1 MAVHQAVA
9 DTAPPLLAEH
19 RLGEAGEQVEE
30 SALIEVF
37 GGPNPQTGY
46 PALLCQPHP
55 LGSVDAGPPGED
67 LGGDTAPAE
76 LLADRPD
83 IDVHPAVFSRPQGGN
98 RRGMQAHD
106 GERLQRRPSLRG
118 DRAPLHRRGLVV
130 IRSTSNQYKGAANRQ
145 QTCTVRLT
153 GPVTS
158 TLAVVIPILSHRRL
172 SPNVRSRSTSDGT
185 LGCASA
191 VSVPKRL
198 LFLFSDTGAGH
209 RAAAEAVAA
218 ALQLRYPNRFTVE
231 CFDPMADQ
239 RVVAGRL
246 TALYGPITR
255 HVPVLWGLAYNLT
268 NVQPTVRLFQHAI
281 GRGLRRKLR
290 RALEPRPALVAS
302 FHPLPNHVAADV
314 MPHGVPRVTV
324 ITDWINF
331 HQAWT
336 DLKADC
342 IICPSQAAYDL
353 CRRRGVPADRL
364 VRAGLP
370 IHPRFQDAIRHAS
383 DKPSMRLR
391 LRLRPHAP
399 TVLLAGGGDGTEP
412 LRKYAA
418 ALARSPLDVQ
428 VLAVCGRN
436 QTLARRIR
444 EDNHAGVHV
453 FGFVENMPEL
463 LLASDLLATRAGPGM
478 IAEGLACGCPL
489 LLTGYL
495 PGQEQG
501 NVRQVLEQRLG
512 QYAAQP
518 DQLVRAVETW
528 FARPPA
534 VPLLDSPRGQASG

>member
-1 MAVHQAVA
+1 MAVDQAVA

-37 GGPNPQTGY
+37 GGPNPQPGY

-106 GERLQRRPSLRG
+106 GERFQRRPSLRG

-145 QTCTVRLT
+145 QTCTVRLR

-185 LGCASA
+185 LECASA
-191 VSVPKRL
+191 VSAPKRL
-198 LFLFSDTGAGH
+198 LFLFSDPGAGH

-218 ALQLRYPNRFTVE
+218 ALQLRYPNRFMID

-239 RVVAGRL
+239 QGVAGRL

-255 HVPVLWGLAYNLT
+255 HVPILWGFAYNLT

-281 GRGLRRKLR
+281 GRGLPPKLR
-290 RALEPRPALVAS
+290 RPLEPRPALVAT
-302 FHPLPNHVAADV
+302 FHPLLNHVAADV

-324 ITDWINF
+324 ITDWIDF

-336 DLKADC
+336 DLTADS

-370 IHPRFQDAIRHAS
+370 IHPPLSEAIRRLT
-383 DKPSMRLR
+383 DKTAKRLR
-391 LRLRPHAP
+391 LPLRPHAP
-399 TVLLAGGGDGTEP
+399 TVLLTGRGAGTETLP
-412 LRKYAA
+412 EYAG
-418 ALARSPLDVQ
+418 ALARSPPDLQ
-428 VLAVCGRN
+428 VLAVC
-436 QTLARRIR
+436 RRHT
-444 EDNHAGVHV
+444 N
-453 FGFVENMPEL
+453 
-463 LLASDLLATRAGPGM
+463 
-478 IAEGLACGCPL
+478 PL
-489 LLTGYL
+489 
-495 PGQEQG
+495 Q
-501 NVRQVLEQRLG
+501 
-512 QYAAQP
+512 
-518 DQLVRAVETW
+518 
-528 FARPPA
+528 
-534 VPLLDSPRGQASG
+534 

>member
-1 MAVHQAVA
+1 M
-9 DTAPPLLAEH
+9 
-19 RLGEAGEQVEE
+19 
-30 SALIEVF
+30 
-37 GGPNPQTGY
+37 
-46 PALLCQPHP
+46 
-55 LGSVDAGPPGED
+55 
-67 LGGDTAPAE
+67 
-76 LLADRPD
+76 
-83 IDVHPAVFSRPQGGN
+83 
-98 RRGMQAHD
+98 
-106 GERLQRRPSLRG
+106 
-118 DRAPLHRRGLVV
+118 
-130 IRSTSNQYKGAANRQ
+130 
-145 QTCTVRLT
+145 
-153 GPVTS
+153 
-158 TLAVVIPILSHRRL
+158 VIPILSHRRL
-172 SPNVRSRSTSDGT
+172 SPNVRSRSISDGT

-218 ALQLRYPNRFTVE
+218 ALQLRYPNRFSVD

-239 RVVAGRL
+239 QVIAGRL

-302 FHPLPNHVAADV
+302 FHPLLNHVAADV

-324 ITDWINF
+324 ITDWIDF

-336 DLKADC
+336 DLTADS

-370 IHPRFQDAIRHAS
+370 IHPRFSDAIRRFT
-383 DKPSMRLR
+383 DKRSMRLK

-418 ALARSPLDVQ
+418 ALAGSPLDIQ
-428 VLAVCGRN
+428 VLAVAGRN
-436 QTLARRIR
+436 QSLAEHLR

-453 FGFVENMPEL
+453 FGFVDNMPEL
-463 LLASDLLATRAGPGM
+463 LLASDLLVTRAGPGM

-495 PGQEQG
+495 PGQEEG
-501 NVRQVLEQRLG
+501 NVKEVVDRGLGRFVPHPNDLVEAVSAWFAAPQAQRLVD
-512 QYAAQP
+512 AQK
-518 DQLVRAVETW
+518 VRAAADPDAAFQVAEVLVKL
-528 FARPPA
+528 ADR
-534 VPLLDSPRGQASG
+534 R